1 MWPFFLKGGRGQGL
15 DERNNCDLREKD
27 CMRTERLKL
36 RNALEIRRKG
46 TKVKF
51 TMGKQKAKQEEKK

>member
-1 MWPFFLKGGRGQGL
+1 
-15 DERNNCDLREKD
+15 
-27 CMRTERLKL
+27 MRAERLKL